1 MNRCF
6 CDACGADLRGPR
18 IRLENLS
25 LHGGNATCDGCGDA
39 LHYSRLIGVYDPDRD
54 RTVAW
59 RCPDC
64 GHEETRS
71 QVLHFRSE
79 ARRD

>member
-6 CDACGADLRGPR
+6 CEECRADLRGPS
-18 IRLENLS
+18 IPTEGLYMY
-25 LHGGNATCDGCGDA
+25 GGNATCDGCGDA

-54 RTVAW
+54 RTVVW

-64 GHEETRS
+64 GHEETRP
-71 QVLHFRSE
+71 QVLNFRSE